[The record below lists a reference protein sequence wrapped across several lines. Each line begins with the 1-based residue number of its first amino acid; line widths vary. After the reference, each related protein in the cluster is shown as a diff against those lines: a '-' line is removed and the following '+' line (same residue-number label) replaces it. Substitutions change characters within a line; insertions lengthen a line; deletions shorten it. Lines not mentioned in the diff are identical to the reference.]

1 MNFILL
7 FLGLA
12 SLGLGVFFYLTGK
25 SAIRSLGVG
34 YTTTH
39 EVMQI
44 KIDAINKK
52 TKSRTIKMLVLALI
66 FIVLSQS
73 IVVIKTGYTGVR
85 QTFGQ
90 ISEEPVPNGFSVK
103 IPFVQSVE
111 TVNNK
116 LQDKTIEEQIWGET
130 ANRTAIWYKNIIV
143 TYRINPEKSAYIF
156 KNVSDYK
163 ENLISNSM
171 VNSAVKSA
179 SATLEDAQATNRSN
193 VEPTVRD
200 MLQKSVD
207 DKYGADVIEINKIVI
222 NESDF
227 EDSYKNAIAEKQNAQ
242 LAYERQQID
251 NQKKIEQAEA
261 EAQAKIKAAEGEAE
275 ANRKLNESISAEVLQ
290 KQNLDN
296 QSKMLE
302 KWNGELPKVSGS
314 NTLMDISSIVK

>member
-1 MNFILL
+1 
-7 FLGLA
+7 
-12 SLGLGVFFYLTGK
+12 
-25 SAIRSLGVG
+25 
-34 YTTTH
+34 
-39 EVMQI
+39 
-44 KIDAINKK
+44 
-52 TKSRTIKMLVLALI
+52 
-66 FIVLSQS
+66 
-73 IVVIKTGYTGVR
+73 
-85 QTFGQ
+85 
-90 ISEEPVPNGFSVK
+90 
-103 IPFVQSVE
+103 
-111 TVNNK
+111 
-116 LQDKTIEEQIWGET
+116 
-130 ANRTAIWYKNIIV
+130 
-143 TYRINPEKSAYIF
+143 
-156 KNVSDYK
+156 
-163 ENLISNSM
+163 M